1 MENENNGVQGM
12 PQGATPESEAQAAP
26 EVAQQ
31 AAPEAT
37 QAAQATPQPQ
47 PTPVSGAV
55 PPEKPQKKG
64 NGLVKGLIIGGI
76 IFVLVAAIAVAAII
90 YFVTRPKTI
99 DISKYVDVTFDG
111 ADGYGTADV
120 DIDDALLKDIKS
132 AMKDKGTYS
141 EHKFDK
147 VLDSFYDYEVDP
159 DSELSNGDKV
169 KVKFDLSKDKFKD
182 YGIVFKNTTVSKKV
196 SGLKKIKKFDAFED
210 IELEYSGTS
219 PEGYVYIS
227 GAPDG
232 LYYEADKTE
241 ELSNGDEITVKV
253 LSYWDDEDEYT
264 SYAQEYG
271 QIPEETEKTFTV
283 EGLDKYIN
291 DLEKDAD
298 AIEEIQKKAAEDLKD
313 NYFGWDIEYQESSI
327 EGTYLGV
334 NEDAGSWDDQNVL
347 VYIYKVTVKDTEQ
360 NKTFDYYTTY
370 SIKNIKI
377 NEDGEL
383 EDDDYLWFSTTD
395 DEVTVGQ
402 TSSGSDLK
410 FYGYSSVDEA
420 SKAIEKEYDDFE
432 LTSAFG

>member
-1 MENENNGVQGM
+1 
-12 PQGATPESEAQAAP
+12 
-26 EVAQQ
+26 
-31 AAPEAT
+31 
-37 QAAQATPQPQ
+37 
-47 PTPVSGAV
+47 
-55 PPEKPQKKG
+55 
-64 NGLVKGLIIGGI
+64 
-76 IFVLVAAIAVAAII
+76 
-90 YFVTRPKTI
+90 
-99 DISKYVDVTFDG
+99 
-111 ADGYGTADV
+111 
-120 DIDDALLKDIKS
+120 
-132 AMKDKGTYS
+132 MKDKGTYS

-169 KVKFDLSKDKFKD
+169 KVKFDISKDKFKD

-291 DLEKDAD
+291 DLEEDAD

-420 SKAIEKEYDDFE
+420 SKAIEKEDDDFE
-432 LTSAFG
+432 LTSALG